1 MHGTVITADWYRCV
15 VLVTQI
21 PQLVLPWWC
30 DFPKLLTI
38 LGKVLNQVKYNL
50 PLIYMIA
57 TFLKHSVYV
66 KPLPN
71 HFAFCR
77 NWALC
82 SDHYKLNFYLCGFLE
97 DTQSDMEL
105 MEIFYL
111 RLSYEMQFI
120 QRLIPLLT
128 KFSFCFLN
136 VTRTTAKAPY
146 PHPKSSPPS
155 RSRRYCF
162 HSGWSP

>member
-1 MHGTVITADWYRCV
+1 M
-15 VLVTQI
+15 
-21 PQLVLPWWC
+21 
-30 DFPKLLTI
+30 
-38 LGKVLNQVKYNL
+38 LNHCQ
-50 PLIYMIA
+50 
-57 TFLKHSVYV
+57 
-66 KPLPN
+66 N

-77 NWALC
+77 NWAVC

-111 RLSYEMQFI
+111 RLCYKMQFI
-120 QRLIPLLT
+120 QCLIPLLT
-128 KFSFCFLN
+128 KFSFCSLN

-146 PHPKSSPPS
+146 PHSKSSPPS

-162 HSGWSP
+162 HSGWSPQQSSVSICTRDLGELVKVGTIVDECYPFSPCKCNSET